1 MTKSNDD
8 QLALFIDAHRLVRK
22 PEIQRL
28 LDVSRSTLGRRI
40 KAGQFPS
47 PSVIESGRP
56 CWLFKDI
63 RAWLPQ

>member
-1 MTKSNDD
+1 MKNLNDD
-8 QLALFIDAHRLVRK
+8 HLALFIDANRLVRK

-28 LDVSRSTLGRRI
+28 LGVSRSTLGRRI

-47 PSVIESGRP
+47 PSLLQSGRP

-63 RAWLPQ
+63 QAWLPH